1 MQKFSLKVL
10 KRSGFLVFCVASLFF
25 LSCISSEDVKQIDN
39 VYFFMETGDFRT
51 ALSQLE
57 KMNQKNVEVLILQGF
72 IFSMLGDEAKAIQ
85 IFSQPL
91 IKKKYS
97 RANITAQLFYA
108 KFLIE
113 HQMFDDAEKVVQHI
127 LNRDRD
133 NILALYYQGL
143 IYKRKGALTR
153 SVENFSRVLMYTNV
167 IRNAN
172 DEIAYIQKLLR

>member
-1 MQKFSLKVL
+1 MQKFFLKVL
-10 KRSGFLVFCVASLFF
+10 KRSGFLVFWVASLFF
-25 LSCISSEDVKQIDN
+25 LSCVSSENVKQIDN

-91 IKKKYS
+91 IKKKHPGAS
-97 RANITAQLFYA
+97 ITAQLFYA

-153 SVENFSRVLMYTNV
+153 AVENFSRVLMYTNV

-172 DEIAYIQKLLR
+172 DEIAYIQKLLK